1 MAGGGLTS
9 RARVAMSRALRR
21 LPVQFAYLFGS
32 QASGT
37 AGATSDTDVAV
48 YLSDRL
54 PRARGWSV
62 EESIADA
69 LYRLRIPVGDLDLV
83 VLNTVGLLLRFR
95 VIHDGQ
101 LLYERAPARRIRFEY
116 ETMRDYFDFQYY
128 SQRDA
133 RMSIDRIAGQGFA

>member
-1 MAGGGLTS
+1 MNISG
-9 RARVAMSRALRR
+9 MSLALGRR
-21 LPVQFAYLFGS
+21 PVQFAYLFGS

-54 PRARGWSV
+54 PRARWDAV
-62 EESIADA
+62 EESIAEA
-69 LYRLRIPVGDLDLV
+69 LHRLKIPVGDLDLV
-83 VLNTVGLLLRFR
+83 VLNKVGLLLRFR
-95 VIHDGQ
+95 VIHDGR

-116 ETMRDYFDFQYY
+116 QTMRDYFDFQYY

-133 RMSIDRIAGQGFA
+133 MMAIDRVARWGFA